1 MARGHKDSMASH
13 SRAAHNR
20 NKPFEGLS
28 PRTRR
33 LLLAAAVAEAGLKA
47 GALLDMRRRP
57 ASQIRGSKRAWSLAM
72 IVNSAGLI
80 PISYFVFG
88 VRRAQVSD
96 RSTRHPH
103 TGSAR

>member
-1 MARGHKDSMASH
+1 MAGRWND
-13 SRAAHNR
+13 
-20 NKPFEGLS
+20 LS

-33 LLLAAAVAEAGLKA
+33 LVIVVAVAEAGLKA
-47 GALLDMRRRP
+47 AALLDMRRRP

-88 VRRAQVSD
+88 VRRTETADTPATQ
-96 RSTRHPH
+96 
-103 TGSAR
+103 A